1 MKKIKSIAF
10 VAAFAAIAGYGV
22 FVNQKTDEMSEL
34 TLANIEALAQHWESG
49 NQSGWW
55 PGYVASTYMYYI
67 PPFGSVSGG
76 ITDIPCCKYNGNY
89 YNVCTAVD
97 LCP

>member
-34 TLANIEALAQHWESG
+34 TLANIEALAQSES
-49 NQSGWW
+49 S
-55 PGYVASTYMYYI
+55 
-67 PPFGSVSGG
+67 SGG
-76 ITDIPCCKYNGNY
+76 CRFRIDAICSTSNKDHYLYRNN
-89 YNVCTAVD
+89 
-97 LCP
+97 